1 MKRNPKVL
9 VVATSRKTRG
19 GITSVVKAHET
30 GEQWKKYHCR
40 WIQTHRDGPGWRKM
54 WYLVTALM
62 EYIVLLPWYDMVH
75 IHIATTQSAK
85 RKRMFF
91 ELARLFHKKTLF
103 HFHPSNEKF
112 LYEPSNRKLYCR
124 LFSRADLVLVLSEQW
139 RRWIKDSLG
148 LAERIEVLYN
158 PCPIVER
165 KPELRQKEILFAG
178 SVIQRKGYADLI
190 RGFAQIAQ
198 KHTDWKVVIAGN
210 GEIDKARNI
219 AKECGVERQ
228 VVFLGW
234 VKGAEK
240 DLAFQRA
247 SIYCLASD
255 GEGFPMGVLD
265 AWAYGIP
272 CVVTPVGGLPDIVVD
287 GKNALVFPVG
297 DEDMLARQ
305 LERLIG
311 DDKLRNAIADEAL
324 QLAHTTFDIDNIN
337 RDLGRI
343 YERVWKCGK

>member
-1 MKRNPKVL
+1 MVTKVL

-40 WIQTHRDGPGWRKM
+40 WIQTHRDGPAWRKV
-54 WYLVTALM
+54 WYFITALL
-62 EYIVLLPWYDMVH
+62 EYWILLPWYDIVH
-75 IHIATTQSAK
+75 IHVATTQSAR
-85 RKRMFF
+85 RKKIFF
-91 ELARLFHKKTLF
+91 DLAKILHKKTIL

-112 LYEPSNRKLYCR
+112 LYEASNKNIYRN

-139 RRWIKDSLG
+139 RRWIKEALG
-148 LAERIEVLYN
+148 LTEHIEVLYN

-165 KPELRQKEILFAG
+165 KLELKQKEILFAG
-178 SVIQRKGYADLI
+178 TVIPRKGYADLI
-190 RGFAQIAQ
+190 RGFSKIASSYP
-198 KHTDWKVVIAGN
+198 DWKVVIAGN
-210 GEIDKARNI
+210 GEIDKAKAI
-219 AKECGVERQ
+219 AKECGIEKQ

-234 VKGAEK
+234 VNGKAK
-240 DLAFQRA
+240 DLAFQQA

-287 GKNALVFPVG
+287 GENALVFPVG
-297 DEDMLARQ
+297 DVDMLARQ
-305 LERLIG
+305 LEKMIS
-311 DDKLRNAIADEAL
+311 DNSLREKIAKASLD
-324 QLAHTTFDIDNIN
+324 LAKTTFNIAYIN
-337 RDLGRI
+337 KKLDEI
-343 YERVWKCGK
+343 YERFK